1 MFLKLP
7 KINLPLQ
14 LLLVLG
20 GVFLFGGLIP
30 EFYKSLFYTISVQ
43 LQEILIFFLPF
54 IIFSYIFACLT
65 NFENN
70 VLLFIAV
77 LVGLVVISNFVS
89 VMYAYGVGYGC
100 LSYLG
105 KLSQISNDV
114 TLSSLGNYRL
124 PKVPNNYALI
134 AGLVMGTI
142 FFYYRNPRA
151 LKIAV
156 KLRDVSNFF
165 LRKMFVPLM
174 PLFIFGF
181 ILKMQHEGLLEVV
194 LKSYGPIL
202 ISVVVAQLVYI
213 GLFFGVA
220 ANFRVRSWRDY
231 LKNAFPSA
239 VMGFSTMS
247 SAATM
252 PLVLQGA
259 EINTKKPSI
268 VQACIPATINIH
280 LIGDGIAMPILM
292 MATLITFGHP
302 LPDFSTYLIFS
313 GYYVL
318 QKFAAAAVP
327 GGGVMILMPILQGF
341 MEFDQPMQGFI
352 TTIYILFDPFITL
365 TNVMCNGALAI
376 IFARIFGRKGSLKEI

>member
-1 MFLKLP
+1 MKKFLKL
-7 KINLPLQ
+7 NLPLQ
-14 LLLVLG
+14 LLLVLV
-20 GVFLFGGLIP
+20 GVFLFGGMIP
-30 EFYKSLFYTISVQ
+30 SFYKSCFYTISLQ
-43 LQEILIFFLPF
+43 LQEILIFCLPF
-54 IIFSYIFACLT
+54 VIFSYIFACLT

-70 VLLFIAV
+70 VLLFIAI
-77 LVGLVVISNFVS
+77 LLGLVMISNFMS
-89 VMYAYGVGYGC
+89 VLYAYGVGIGC

-105 KLSQISNDV
+105 KLPEITTDV
-114 TLSSLGNYRL
+114 TLLSLGNYRL
-124 PKVPNNYALI
+124 PKIPNNYALLS
-134 AGLVMGTI
+134 GLVVGTI
-142 FFYYRNPRA
+142 FFYYRNPHA
-151 LKIAV
+151 LKLAI
-156 KLRDVSNFF
+156 KMRDASNFF

-181 ILKMQHEGLLEVV
+181 MLKMQHEGLLETV
-194 LKSYGPIL
+194 LESYGPIL
-202 ISVVVAQLVYI
+202 ISVVVAQLIYI

-220 ANFRVRSWRDY
+220 ANFRVSSWKEY

-259 EINTKKPSI
+259 ETSTKKPTI
-268 VQACIPATINIH
+268 VQACVPATINIH

-292 MATLITFGHP
+292 MATLVTFGYP

-327 GGGVMILMPILQGF
+327 GGGILILMPILQGF
-341 MEFDQPMQGFI
+341 MYFDEPMQGFI
-352 TTIYILFDPFITL
+352 TTIYIFFDPFITL
-365 TNVMCNGALAI
+365 TNVMCNGAFAI
-376 IFARIFGRKGSLKEI
+376 IFARLFGKKGNLSVA

>member
-1 MFLKLP
+1 MIFSKL
-7 KINLPLQ
+7 NLPLQ
-14 LLLVLG
+14 LLLVLV
-20 GVFLFGGLIP
+20 GVFLFGNLIP
-30 EFYKSLFYTISVQ
+30 EFCKSCFYSISLQ

-70 VLLFIAV
+70 VLLFIAI
-77 LVGLVVISNFVS
+77 LLGLVVISNFIS
-89 VMYAYGVGYGC
+89 VLYAYGVGIGC

-105 KLSQISNDV
+105 KLPTIAADIS
-114 TLSSLGNYRL
+114 LSSLGNYKL
-124 PKVPNNYALI
+124 PKIPNNYALLS
-134 AGLVMGTI
+134 GLVVGTF
-142 FFYYRNPRA
+142 FFYYRNPLA
-151 LKIAV
+151 LKLAI
-156 KLRDVSNFF
+156 KMRDASNFF

-174 PLFIFGF
+174 PLFVLGF
-181 ILKMQHEGLLEVV
+181 MLKMQHEGLLETV
-194 LKSYGPIL
+194 LESYGPIL
-202 ISVVVAQLVYI
+202 ISVVVAQLIYI

-220 ANFRVRSWRDY
+220 ANFRMSSWKEY

-259 EINTKKPSI
+259 ETSTKKPSI

-292 MATLITFGHP
+292 MATLVTFGHP
-302 LPDFSTYLIFS
+302 LPDMSTYLIFS

-327 GGGVMILMPILQGF
+327 GGGIIILIPILQGF
-341 MEFDQPMQGFI
+341 MCFDEPMQGFI
-352 TTIYILFDPFITL
+352 TTIYIFFDPFITL
-365 TNVMCNGALAI
+365 TNVMCNGAFAI
-376 IFARIFGRKGSLKEI
+376 IFARIFGKIG